1 MSQPPDIQPPWP
13 PMMPMPV
20 EPISYSSAGATG
32 RPGVIAAIGVISIVV
47 ASLSILTS
55 GFTSLIN
62 FGFLMAAQNSRA
74 FSASP
79 ASSKTTTSLM
89 TSTKTGGITTYNYSV
104 GGGSGGITTGSP
116 APITEML
123 GDKGVV
129 AADRR
134 IIIDGLTEVRPLT
147 EARQRQFDEL
157 LAENGKDIT
166 PFTGSSLTSSRVA
179 ANVSDSGRFPTAAGG
194 SDGPDYFVLG
204 QGRVEV
210 TDDHAVFFP
219 ADGGAAIRTVA
230 EAVPEGNDSATAAST
245 AKSNALPPAQ
255 IRSAL
260 RRVKQLGGRLNKSQT
275 QALTQTLQNPGE
287 QFIIATTDG
296 SDPATEISAA
306 STFADGSVFIQTL
319 HNGMTSTIT
328 FDPTGSVTSSM
339 SNTYSSATS
348 GMPQFSLLTALLAMI
363 GSILNLVLGVYL
375 LICGIL
381 ILRQS
386 GKRCSTGF
394 TSRSNSPSA
403 SQPHSLWPR
412 SGHSFLNPSPA
423 ALAREP
429 PGCPSPPPLRLFWV

>member
-1 MSQPPDIQPPWP
+1 
-13 PMMPMPV
+13 
-20 EPISYSSAGATG
+20 
-32 RPGVIAAIGVISIVV
+32 
-47 ASLSILTS
+47 
-55 GFTSLIN
+55 
-62 FGFLMAAQNSRA
+62 
-74 FSASP
+74 
-79 ASSKTTTSLM
+79 M

-386 GKRCSTGF
+386 GKGALLHWIYVAIKLPLGIATAF
-394 TSRSNSPSA
+394 A
-403 SQPHSLWPR
+403 MASLWSQLFKSIPSGAGPR
-412 SGHSFLNPSPA
+412 TTWMSVAAATPSVLGLIYPA
-423 ALAREP
+423 ALFFVLRSVTVRSYYNAAR
-429 PGCPSPPPLRLFWV
+429 